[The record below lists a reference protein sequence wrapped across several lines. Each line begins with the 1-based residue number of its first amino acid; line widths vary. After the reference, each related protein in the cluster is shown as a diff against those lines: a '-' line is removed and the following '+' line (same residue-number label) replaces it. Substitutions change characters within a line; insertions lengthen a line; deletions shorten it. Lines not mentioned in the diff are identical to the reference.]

1 MSVPGCSL
9 SDMATLHVD
18 CDGCT
23 MRGPACGDC
32 VMSVLLG
39 PPGSTADF
47 VEEEQEALDVLARAG
62 LVPPLRMVSGTG
74 PDRGVEPFEDRLR
87 VV

>member
-1 MSVPGCSL
+1 
-9 SDMATLHVD
+9 MATLHVD

-47 VEEEQEALDVLARAG
+47 GDEEQEALGVLARAG
-62 LVPPLRMVSGTG
+62 LVPPLRMVPGVG
-74 PDRGVEPFEDRLR
+74 PEEAVELVEDRLR

>member
-1 MSVPGCSL
+1 
-9 SDMATLHVD
+9 
-18 CDGCT
+18 
-23 MRGPACGDC
+23 
-32 VMSVLLG
+32 MSVLLG

>member
-1 MSVPGCSL
+1 MVGCRL

-23 MRGPACGDC
+23 MRGLACGDC

-39 PPGSTADF
+39 PPRSTADF
-47 VEEEQEALDVLARAG
+47 EEDEQEALDVLARAG
-62 LVPPLRMVSGTG
+62 LVPPLRMVVGGG
-74 PDRGVEPFEDRLR
+74 PDQNPETFGNGLR